1 MKKTIA
7 SAMFATILNLFGC
20 NAQTEKFQSVSPATF
35 AQIIADTTVIRLDV
49 RTPEE
54 YEQGHIDNA
63 LNINILSDDFDK
75 TVSAT
80 LPKDKTIA
88 LYCRSGHRS
97 KKAARHLASKGYKVV
112 ELNTGYIG
120 WEKYRH

>member
-20 NAQTEKFQSVSPATF
+20 NAQTDKFQSVSPATF

-54 YEQGHIDNA
+54 YTYGHENEASISERVGNM
-63 LNINILSDDFDK
+63 
-75 TVSAT
+75 TG
-80 LPKDKTIA
+80 
-88 LYCRSGHRS
+88 RSGLQRVRR
-97 KKAARHLASKGYKVV
+97 KTA
-112 ELNTGYIG
+112 
-120 WEKYRH
+120 